1 MTLLKRSP
9 LITFFVL
16 AYVIAWSTNLVQAR
30 LLSFQLPE
38 PVSDFLV
45 NWAPGFAALIV
56 AAALSGPGGI
66 RTLLRP
72 LLLWR
77 VSLGWYSVA
86 LLLPPLLVLAAIGL
100 SVLFCGPLPQF
111 SYTFGPQ
118 LALLPI
124 LLLFNMGE
132 EIGWRGFALPR
143 LQIRQNALN
152 ASLILGVI
160 WGLWH
165 APKFFLAGQ
174 GTSALPFFLAFLVS
188 VIAETILITWV
199 YNNTGGSLLLAT
211 LFHFSSDAFLTMFL
225 PAWVS
230 PSSIPLTFAL
240 MTLMQVAVS
249 VFVVVYYGPAHLS
262 RKPTMAATG
271 GVEPAD
277 SSRRVFAEPR

>member
-9 LITFFVL
+9 LVAFFVL
-16 AYVIAWSTNLVQAR
+16 AYVIAWSTNLIQAG
-30 LLSFQLPE
+30 LLPFQLPL
-38 PVSDFLV
+38 PLADFLV

-56 AAALSGPGGI
+56 AAAIGGLGGV

-72 LLLWR
+72 LLMWR
-77 VSLGWYSVA
+77 VGLGWYSVA

-100 SVLFCGPLPQF
+100 SVLLSGPLPQF
-111 SYTFGPQ
+111 SHTFGPQ

-143 LQIRQNALN
+143 LQVRQNALN
-152 ASLILGVI
+152 ASLVLGVI

-188 VIAETILITWV
+188 VIAETMLITWV
-199 YNNTGGSLLLAT
+199 YNSTGGSLLLVT

-225 PAWVS
+225 PAWIS
-230 PSSIPLTFAL
+230 PSGVPLTFAL
-240 MTLMQVAVS
+240 MTLMQI
-249 VFVVVYYGPAHLS
+249 VVVVFLAVHEGPVRLS

-271 GVEPAD
+271 GAEPARA
-277 SSRRVFAEPR
+277 SLP

>member
-9 LITFFVL
+9 LIAFFVL
-16 AYVIAWSTNLVQAR
+16 AYLIAWSTNLVQAG
-30 LLSFQLPE
+30 LLPFQLPL
-38 PVSDFLV
+38 PLSDFLV

-56 AAALSGPGGI
+56 AAAIGGLGGV

-72 LLLWR
+72 LLMWR

-86 LLLPPLLVLAAIGL
+86 LLLPPLLVFAAIGL
-100 SVLFCGPLPQF
+100 SILFGGPIPQF
-111 SYTFGPQ
+111 SRTFGPQ

-143 LQIRQNALN
+143 LQVRQNALN
-152 ASLILGVI
+152 ASLVLGVI

-174 GTSALPFFLAFLVS
+174 GASALPFFLGFLVS

-230 PSSIPLTFAL
+230 PSGIPLTFAL
-240 MTLMQVAVS
+240 MTLLQIVVA
-249 VFVVVYYGPAHLS
+249 VFVVVHYGPARLS
-262 RKPTMAATG
+262 RKPMTIATG
-271 GVEPAD
+271 GIEPA
-277 SSRRVFAEPR
+277 RVSLP

>member
-9 LITFFVL
+9 LIAFFVL
-16 AYVIAWSTNLVQAR
+16 AYLIAWSTNAIQAG
-30 LLSFQLPE
+30 LLPFQLPL
-38 PVSDFLV
+38 PLSDFLV
-45 NWAPGFAALIV
+45 NWAPGFAALI
-56 AAALSGPGGI
+56 AAAAIGGLGGV

-72 LLLWR
+72 LLMWR

-86 LLLPPLLVLAAIGL
+86 LLLPPLLVFAAVGLA
-100 SVLFCGPLPQF
+100 VLFGGPIPQF
-111 SYTFGPQ
+111 SRAFGPQ

-143 LQIRQNALN
+143 LLVRQNALN

-165 APKFFLAGQ
+165 APKFFLTGQ
-174 GTSALPFFLAFLVS
+174 GASALPFFLGFLVS
-188 VIAETILITWV
+188 VIAETMLITWV

-230 PSSIPLTFAL
+230 PSSVPLTFAL
-240 MTLMQVAVS
+240 MTLMQIVVAVS
-249 VFVVVYYGPAHLS
+249 VVVHYGPARLS
-262 RKPTMAATG
+262 HKPTRAATG
-271 GVEPAD
+271 GVEPARA
-277 SSRRVFAEPR
+277 SLP